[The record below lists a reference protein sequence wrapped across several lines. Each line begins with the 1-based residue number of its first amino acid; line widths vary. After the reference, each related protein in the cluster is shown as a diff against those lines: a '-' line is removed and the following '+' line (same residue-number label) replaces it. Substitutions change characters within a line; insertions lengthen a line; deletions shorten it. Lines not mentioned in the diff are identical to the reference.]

1 VAPARS
7 SALRSGPTLVAASEA
22 GIEPPSH
29 LRTLVVIPTYQERD
43 NIEVV
48 LCGVRHE
55 APAADVL
62 IVDDHSPDGTAALA
76 EQLGAELG
84 QISVLNRPRKN
95 GFGAACRAGFA
106 YGLQRGYELLIQM
119 DADLSHDPK
128 ALPGLIARMNEGAD
142 LVIGSR
148 YIPGGSIPSWSAR
161 RRALSRYGNRYA
173 SLVLGLR
180 ASDATSGLRAYR
192 ADALRAVDYESTRAT
207 GYAFQIEMAY
217 RMARWGGRLAEVPI
231 VFTDRVRG
239 QSKMS
244 ARIAAEAMILVTWWG
259 LRDRV
264 FRAGLRGERPQG
276 A

>member
-1 VAPARS
+1 
-7 SALRSGPTLVAASEA
+7 VAASEA

-29 LRTLVVIPTYQERD
+29 PHTLVVIPTYQERD
-43 NIEVV
+43 NIEIV

-62 IVDDHSPDGTAALA
+62 IIDDHSPDGTAALA

-84 QISVLNRPRKN
+84 QISVLNRPRKL
-95 GFGAACRAGFA
+95 GLGAACRAGFA
-106 YGLQRGYELLIQM
+106 YGLQRGYELLIEM

-128 ALPGLIARMNEGAD
+128 VLPGLIARINEGAD

-148 YIPGGSIPSWSAR
+148 YIPGGSIPRWPAR

-192 ADALRAVDYESTRAT
+192 ADALRGVDYESTRAT
-207 GYAFQIEMAY
+207 GYAFQIEMVY
-217 RMARWGGRLAEVPI
+217 RVARWGGRLTEVPI

-264 FRAGLRGERPQG
+264 LHTGRRGERPQG
-276 A
+276 T

>member
-1 VAPARS
+1 VAD
-7 SALRSGPTLVAASEA
+7 SEA

-29 LRTLVVIPTYQERD
+29 PRTLVVIPTYQERD

-62 IVDDHSPDGTAALA
+62 IVDDHSPDGTAAVA

-84 QISVLNRPRKN
+84 QISVLNRPRKA
-95 GFGAACRAGFA
+95 GLGAACRAGFA
-106 YGLQRGYELLIQM
+106 YGLQRGYELLIEM

-128 ALPGLIARMNEGAD
+128 ALPGLIARVNEGAD

-148 YIPGGSIPSWSAR
+148 YIPGGSIPRWPAR

-192 ADALRAVDYESTRAT
+192 ADALRGVDYESTRAT
-207 GYAFQIEMAY
+207 GYAFQIEMVY
-217 RMARWGGRLAEVPI
+217 RVARWGGRLAEVPI

-264 FRAGLRGERPQG
+264 LRAGRRGERPQG
-276 A
+276 T

>member
-1 VAPARS
+1 VAD
-7 SALRSGPTLVAASEA
+7 SEP
-22 GIEPPSH
+22 GIEPPSQP
-29 LRTLVVIPTYQERD
+29 RTLVVIPTYQERE
-43 NIEVV
+43 NIEIV
-48 LCGVRHE
+48 LRRVRHE

-84 QISVLNRPRKN
+84 QISVLNRPRKD

-106 YGLQRGYELLIQM
+106 YGLQRGYELLIEM

-148 YIPGGSIPSWSAR
+148 YIPGGSIPRWPAR

-173 SLVLGLR
+173 SLVLGLC

-192 ADALRAVDYESTRAT
+192 ADALRGVDYESTPCDGLRLSDRA
-207 GYAFQIEMAY
+207 GVPD
-217 RMARWGGRLAEVPI
+217 GPLGRPAGRGP
-231 VFTDRVRG
+231 DRVYRPSPGSIQDVGPHRG
-239 QSKMS
+239 RGHAPGDMVGP
-244 ARIAAEAMILVTWWG
+244 ARPRAPRRSSRGASWG
-259 LRDRV
+259 T
-264 FRAGLRGERPQG
+264 
-276 A
+276 